1 MNGVIDWLQKCIA
14 SSSAYQ
20 SHQKVGNTLHLL
32 GVFLRPLKPDLFA
45 SLPTATKVKPI
56 NAM

>member
-1 MNGVIDWLQKCIA
+1 MNGVIDWLQKCIP
-14 SSSAYQ
+14 SAYK